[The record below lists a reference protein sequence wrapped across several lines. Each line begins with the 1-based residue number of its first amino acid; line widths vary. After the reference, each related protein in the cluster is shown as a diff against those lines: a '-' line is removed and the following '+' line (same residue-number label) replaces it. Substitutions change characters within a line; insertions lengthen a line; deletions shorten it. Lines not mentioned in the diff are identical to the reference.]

1 MLIASVAQPH
11 LALRNIGRV
20 RKYLSQH
27 NTERLVHAFISSKL
41 DYCNSLLYG
50 LPSTEIQ
57 KLQRIQN
64 SAARLIV
71 GTKRR
76 EHISP
81 ILYDLHWLPV
91 RERII
96 FKVLLVTFKALH
108 GLAPS
113 YIGNL
118 IKKYN
123 PCRSLRSSSKGLL
136 AVPTSNLQTYGD
148 RAFSIAAPKLWN
160 SIPTEVRTIDSL
172 SQFKTFLKT
181 YLFKVRFS

>member
-1 MLIASVAQPH
+1 ML
-11 LALRNIGRV
+11 
-20 RKYLSQH
+20 LSHQ
-27 NTERLVHAFISSKL
+27 
-41 DYCNSLLYG
+41 SLTTVTVYG

-118 IKKYN
+118 IKQSN
-123 PCRSLRSSSKGLL
+123 PCRSLLSSSKGFL

-148 RAFSIAAPKLWN
+148 HVFSIATPKLRMELN
-160 SIPTEVRTIDSL
+160 PN
-172 SQFKTFLKT
+172 
-181 YLFKVRFS
+181 